1 MKTFN
6 VTFKTLSENKKYT
19 YKCFVGD
26 FNFKDIEWPS
36 MSTHEDKESKESK
49 FIETIQDCFLYQHV
63 TLPTRCRGTD
73 WPLTIDLVLTNEEQQ
88 YGNLS
93 HLPPLGKSDHCIL
106 SFEFICEFDKP
117 KALPKYQYHKA
128 DYQSMETDLRESNW
142 KQNFLA
148 NNTADVSGLWH
159 IFKTKIHQLSDKYVP
174 ISLPE
179 ELFWKKKVVSP

>member
-1 MKTFN
+1 
-6 VTFKTLSENKKYT
+6 
-19 YKCFVGD
+19 
-26 FNFKDIEWPS
+26 
-36 MSTHEDKESKESK
+36 MSTHKDEESKETK
-49 FIETIQDCFLYQHV
+49 FIETIL
-63 TLPTRCRGTD
+63 
-73 WPLTIDLVLTNEEQQ
+73 DLALTNEEQQ
-88 YGNLS
+88 IGNLS

-128 DYQSMETDLRESNW
+128 DYQSMETDLRESKW

-159 IFKTKIHQLSDKYVP
+159 ILKTKIHHLSDKYVP

-179 ELFWKKKVVSP
+179 ELFWKKKSSVPLSLEVLNMICKKSRLHRAWIRSQNEDNCRVAYRMVRNKVKEEIR